1 MKVILEDKLKD
12 YMNEKDLKDIVVY
25 PEVCNT
31 WGGSY
36 IEVLARFANKGE
48 KLEEKGYKKV
58 SSEMGDVYLPAG
70 SLKYKD
76 TITFG
81 MSKFLWMPR
90 VTVGGVSA

>member
-1 MKVILEDKLKD
+1 
-12 YMNEKDLKDIVVY
+12 
-25 PEVCNT
+25 
-31 WGGSY
+31 
-36 IEVLARFANKGE
+36 
-48 KLEEKGYKKV
+48 
-58 SSEMGDVYLPAG
+58 MGDVYLPAG